1 MQGKSSRDLKP
12 VEGSEFV
19 EEADLCLV
27 AIGFTHPEHDG
38 VIAGLGLDLDA
49 RGNVAAPV
57 FATSRQDVF
66 TAGDARMG
74 QSLIVSAIADGRR
87 AARIVDRRLRE
98 PVPAAA

>member
-1 MQGKSSRDLKP
+1 M
-12 VEGSEFV
+12 

-38 VIAGLGLDLDA
+38 VIAGLGLELDA
-49 RGNVAAPV
+49 RGNVAAPL
-57 FATSRQDVF
+57 FATSREDVF
-66 TAGDARMG
+66 TAGDARLG

-98 PVPAAA
+98 PAPAPA

>member
-1 MQGKSSRDLKP
+1 MQGKSSRDLQP

-49 RGNVAAPV
+49 RG
-57 FATSRQDVF
+57 QH
-66 TAGDARMG
+66 
-74 QSLIVSAIADGRR
+74 RR
-87 AARIVDRRLRE
+87 ARVRHLARRTCSARATR
-98 PVPAAA
+98 AWASR